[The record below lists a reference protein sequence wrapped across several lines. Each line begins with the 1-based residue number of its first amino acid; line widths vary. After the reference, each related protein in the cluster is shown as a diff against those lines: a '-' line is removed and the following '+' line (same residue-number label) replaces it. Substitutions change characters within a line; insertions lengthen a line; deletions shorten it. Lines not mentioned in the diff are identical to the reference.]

1 MDVKIMNT
9 LKDTDPEIFAA
20 ISDETKRQ
28 QSHIELIASENYCS
42 AAVMQAQ
49 GSIMTNKYAEG
60 YPDKR
65 WYAGCG
71 KVDIAE
77 KLAIERA
84 MDIFGAEYANVQP
97 HSGSQANMAVLFS
110 SLTPGDK
117 ILSMDLSHGGH
128 LTHGFKKNFSGQ
140 LYEKITYGVSKETG
154 YIDYDVLM
162 AIAKKTN
169 PALIIAGASAY
180 PRELDFVKF
189 KEIADEVGALFL
201 ADVAHIAG
209 LIVAGVH
216 QDPVPYADFVTTSTH
231 KTLRG
236 PRGGLILCKSKYAS
250 KIDQYVFPGIQ
261 GGPLMHVIAA
271 KAVAFKEA
279 KTEEFRECQIQTLK
293 NAKKLASE
301 LENRD
306 YKIVSGG
313 TDNHLFL
320 VDLSNKNISGT
331 EAQKALE
338 KAGIILNRNMIPF
351 DKRTAN
357 DPSGIRMGTPSV
369 TTRGMKEAE
378 MCQIANWIDLA
389 LNGRE
394 DNNKLEAIKSEV
406 VEFCATFP
414 IYSDDTVLVS

>member
-1 MDVKIMNT
+1 MNT
-9 LKDTDPEIFAA
+9 LENTDPEIFAA
-20 ISDETKRQ
+20 ISDEIERQ
-28 QSHIELIASENYCS
+28 QSHVELIASENYCS
-42 AAVMQAQ
+42 TAVMQAQ
-49 GSIMTNKYAEG
+49 GSVMTNKYAEG

-84 MDIFGAEYANVQP
+84 MDIFGAEHANVQP

-110 SLTPGDK
+110 SLTPGNK
-117 ILSMDLSHGGH
+117 IFSMDLSHGGH

-140 LYEKITYGVSKETG
+140 LYEKITYGVSEKTG
-154 YIDYDVLM
+154 YIDYDELR

-169 PALIIAGASAY
+169 PDLVIAGASAY
-180 PRELDFVKF
+180 PRELDFAKF

-201 ADVAHIAG
+201 ADIAHLAG
-209 LIVAGVH
+209 LVVAGVH
-216 QDPVPYADFVTTSTH
+216 QDPIPYADFVTTSTH

-250 KIDQYVFPGIQ
+250 KIDQFIFPGIQ

-279 KTEEFRECQIQTLK
+279 KTEEFREAQIQTLK
-293 NAKKLASE
+293 NAKKLANE
-301 LENRD
+301 LKDKD

-331 EAQKALE
+331 EAQEALE
-338 KAGIILNRNMIPF
+338 KAGIVLNRNMIPF
-351 DKRTAN
+351 DKGTAN
-357 DPSGIRMGTPSV
+357 NPSGIRMGTPAV
-369 TTRGMKEAE
+369 TTRGMKEPE
-378 MCQIANWIDLA
+378 MCQIANWIDNA
-389 LNGRE
+389 INGRG
-394 DNNKLEAIKSEV
+394 DNNKLRTIKNEV
-406 VEFCATFP
+406 VKFCATYP
-414 IYSDDTVLVS
+414 IYSENTALVS

>member
-1 MDVKIMNT
+1 MDT
-9 LKDTDPEIFAA
+9 LKNTDPEIFAA
-20 ISDETKRQ
+20 ISDEIERQ

-42 AAVMQAQ
+42 TAVMQAQ
-49 GSIMTNKYAEG
+49 GSVMTNKYAEG

-84 MDIFGAEYANVQP
+84 MDIFGAEHANVQP

-110 SLTPGDK
+110 SLTPGNK

-140 LYEKITYGVSKETG
+140 LYEKITYGVSEETG
-154 YIDYDVLM
+154 YIDYDELM

-169 PALIIAGASAY
+169 PDLVIAGASAY
-180 PRELDFVKF
+180 PRELDFAKF

-201 ADVAHIAG
+201 ADVAHLAG

-216 QDPVPYADFVTTSTH
+216 QDPIPYADFVTTSTH

-236 PRGGLILCKSKYAS
+236 PRGGLVLCKSKYAS
-250 KIDQYVFPGIQ
+250 KIDQFIFPGIQ

-279 KTEEFRECQIQTLK
+279 KTEEFREAQIQTLK
-293 NAKKLASE
+293 NTKKLANE
-301 LENRD
+301 LKDKD

-331 EAQKALE
+331 EAQEALE

-351 DKRTAN
+351 DKRSAN
-357 DPSGIRMGTPSV
+357 DPSGIRMGTPAV
-369 TTRGMKEAE
+369 TTRGMKEPE

-389 LNGRE
+389 LSGHG
-394 DNNKLEAIKSEV
+394 DDNKLRTIKSEV
-406 VEFCATFP
+406 VKFCATYP
-414 IYSDDTVLVS
+414 IYNENTALVS

>member
-1 MDVKIMNT
+1 MDT
-9 LKDTDPEIFAA
+9 LKNTDPEIFAA
-20 ISDETKRQ
+20 ISDEIERQ

-42 AAVMQAQ
+42 TAVMQAQ

-84 MDIFGAEYANVQP
+84 MDIFGAEHANVQP

-110 SLTPGDK
+110 SLTPGNK

-140 LYEKITYGVSKETG
+140 LYEKITYGVSEETG
-154 YIDYDVLM
+154 YIDYDELM
-162 AIAKKTN
+162 AIAMKTN
-169 PALIIAGASAY
+169 PDLVIAGASAY
-180 PRELDFVKF
+180 PRELDFAKF

-201 ADVAHIAG
+201 ADVAHLAG

-216 QDPVPYADFVTTSTH
+216 QDPIPYADFVTTSTH

-236 PRGGLILCKSKYAS
+236 PRGGLVLCKSKYAS
-250 KIDQYVFPGIQ
+250 KIDQFVFPGIQ

-279 KTEEFRECQIQTLK
+279 KTEEFREAQIQTLK
-293 NAKKLASE
+293 NTKKLANE
-301 LENRD
+301 LKD
-306 YKIVSGG
+306 KGYKIVSGG

-331 EAQKALE
+331 ETQEALE

-351 DKRTAN
+351 DKRSAN
-357 DPSGIRMGTPSV
+357 DPSGIRMGTPAV
-369 TTRGMKEAE
+369 TTRGMKEPE

-389 LNGRE
+389 LSGHG
-394 DNNKLEAIKSEV
+394 DDNKLRTIKSEV
-406 VEFCATFP
+406 VKFCATYP
-414 IYSDDTVLVS
+414 IYNENTALVS

>member
-1 MDVKIMNT
+1 MNT
-9 LKDTDPEIFAA
+9 LKNTDPEIFAA
-20 ISDETKRQ
+20 ISDEIERQ

-42 AAVMQAQ
+42 TAVMQAQ
-49 GSIMTNKYAEG
+49 GSVMTNKYAEG

-84 MDIFGAEYANVQP
+84 MDIFGAEHANVQP

-110 SLTPGDK
+110 SLTPGNK

-140 LYEKITYGVSKETG
+140 LYEKITYGVSEETG
-154 YIDYDVLM
+154 YIDYDELM
-162 AIAKKTN
+162 AIAMKTN
-169 PALIIAGASAY
+169 PDLVIAGASAY
-180 PRELDFVKF
+180 PRELDFAKF

-201 ADVAHIAG
+201 ADVAHLAG

-216 QDPVPYADFVTTSTH
+216 QDPIPYADFVTTSTH

-236 PRGGLILCKSKYAS
+236 PRGGLVLCKSKYAS
-250 KIDQYVFPGIQ
+250 KIDQFIFPGIQ

-279 KTEEFRECQIQTLK
+279 KTEEFREAQIQTLK
-293 NAKKLASE
+293 NTKKLANE
-301 LENRD
+301 LKDKD

-331 EAQKALE
+331 EAQETLE

-351 DKRTAN
+351 DKRSAN
-357 DPSGIRMGTPSV
+357 DPSGIRMGTPAV
-369 TTRGMKEAE
+369 TTRGMKEPE

-389 LNGRE
+389 LSGHG
-394 DNNKLEAIKSEV
+394 DDNKLRTIKSEV
-406 VEFCATFP
+406 VKFCATYP
-414 IYSDDTVLVS
+414 IYNENTALVS

>member
-1 MDVKIMNT
+1 MDT
-9 LKDTDPEIFAA
+9 LKNTDPEIFAA
-20 ISDETKRQ
+20 ISDEIERQ

-42 AAVMQAQ
+42 TAVMQAQ

-84 MDIFGAEYANVQP
+84 MDIFGAEHANVQP

-110 SLTPGDK
+110 SLTPGNK

-140 LYEKITYGVSKETG
+140 LYEKITYGVSEETG
-154 YIDYDVLM
+154 YIDYDELM

-169 PALIIAGASAY
+169 PDLVIAGASAY
-180 PRELDFVKF
+180 PRELDFAKF

-201 ADVAHIAG
+201 ADVAHLAG

-216 QDPVPYADFVTTSTH
+216 QDPIPYADFVTTSTH

-236 PRGGLILCKSKYAS
+236 PRGGLVLCKSKYAS
-250 KIDQYVFPGIQ
+250 KIDQFIFPGIQ

-279 KTEEFRECQIQTLK
+279 KTEEFREAQIQTLK
-293 NAKKLASE
+293 NTKKLANE
-301 LENRD
+301 LKD
-306 YKIVSGG
+306 KGYKIVSGG

-331 EAQKALE
+331 ETQEALE

-351 DKRTAN
+351 DKRSAN
-357 DPSGIRMGTPSV
+357 DPSGIRMGTPAV
-369 TTRGMKEAE
+369 TTRGMKEPE

-389 LNGRE
+389 LSGHG
-394 DNNKLEAIKSEV
+394 DDNKLRTIKSEV
-406 VEFCATFP
+406 VKFCATYP
-414 IYSDDTVLVS
+414 IYNENTALVS

>member
-1 MDVKIMNT
+1 
-9 LKDTDPEIFAA
+9 
-20 ISDETKRQ
+20 
-28 QSHIELIASENYCS
+28 
-42 AAVMQAQ
+42 MQAQ

-60 YPDKR
+60 YPGKR

-84 MDIFGAEYANVQP
+84 VDIFGAEHANVQP

-110 SLTPGDK
+110 SLKPGNK

-140 LYEKITYGVSKETG
+140 LYKKITYGVSEKTG
-154 YIDYDVLM
+154 YIDYDELR

-169 PALIIAGASAY
+169 PDLVIAGASAY
-180 PRELDFVKF
+180 PRELDFAKF

-201 ADVAHIAG
+201 ADIAHLAG
-209 LIVAGVH
+209 LVVAGVH
-216 QDPVPYADFVTTSTH
+216 HDPIPYADFVTTSTH

-250 KIDQYVFPGIQ
+250 KIDQFIFPGIQ

-279 KTEEFRECQIQTLK
+279 KTEEFREAQVQTLK

-301 LENRD
+301 LKDKD

-320 VDLSNKNISGT
+320 VDLSNKNITGT
-331 EAQKALE
+331 EAQETLE
-338 KAGIILNRNMIPF
+338 KAGIVLNRNMIPF
-351 DKRTAN
+351 DKGTAN
-357 DPSGIRMGTPSV
+357 NPSGVRMGTPAV
-369 TTRGMKEAE
+369 TTRGMKEPE
-378 MCQIANWIDLA
+378 MCQIANWIDSA
-389 LNGRE
+389 LNWRG
-394 DNNKLEAIKSEV
+394 DDNKLRTIKSEAMK
-406 VEFCATFP
+406 FCATYP
-414 IYSDDTVLVS
+414 IYSENTALVS

>member
-1 MDVKIMNT
+1 MDT
-9 LKDTDPEIFAA
+9 LKNTDPEIFAA
-20 ISDETKRQ
+20 ISDEIERQ

-42 AAVMQAQ
+42 TAVMQAQ

-84 MDIFGAEYANVQP
+84 MDIFGAEHANVQP

-140 LYEKITYGVSKETG
+140 LYEKITYGVSEETG
-154 YIDYDVLM
+154 YIDYDELM

-169 PALIIAGASAY
+169 PDLVIAGASAY
-180 PRELDFVKF
+180 PRELDFAKF

-201 ADVAHIAG
+201 ADVAHLAG

-216 QDPVPYADFVTTSTH
+216 QDPIPYADFVTTSTH

-236 PRGGLILCKSKYAS
+236 PRGGLVLCKSKYAS
-250 KIDQYVFPGIQ
+250 KIDQFIFPGIQ

-279 KTEEFRECQIQTLK
+279 KTEEFREAQIQTLK
-293 NAKKLASE
+293 NTKKLANE
-301 LENRD
+301 LKD
-306 YKIVSGG
+306 KGYKIVSGG

-331 EAQKALE
+331 ETQEALE

-351 DKRTAN
+351 DKRSAN
-357 DPSGIRMGTPSV
+357 DPSGIRMGTPAV
-369 TTRGMKEAE
+369 TTRGMKEPE

-389 LNGRE
+389 LSGHG
-394 DNNKLEAIKSEV
+394 DDNKLRTIKSEV
-406 VEFCATFP
+406 VKFCATYP
-414 IYSDDTVLVS
+414 IYNENTALVS

>member
-1 MDVKIMNT
+1 MDT
-9 LKDTDPEIFAA
+9 LKNTDPEIFAA
-20 ISDETKRQ
+20 ISDEIERQ

-42 AAVMQAQ
+42 TAVMQAQ

-84 MDIFGAEYANVQP
+84 MDIFGAEHANVQP

-110 SLTPGDK
+110 SLTPGNK

-140 LYEKITYGVSKETG
+140 LYEKITYGVSEETG
-154 YIDYDVLM
+154 YIDYDELM

-169 PALIIAGASAY
+169 PDLVIAGASAY
-180 PRELDFVKF
+180 PRELDFAKF

-201 ADVAHIAG
+201 ADVAHLAG

-216 QDPVPYADFVTTSTH
+216 QDPIPYADFVTTSTH

-236 PRGGLILCKSKYAS
+236 PRGGLVLCKSKYAS
-250 KIDQYVFPGIQ
+250 KIDQLIFPGIQ

-279 KTEEFRECQIQTLK
+279 KTEEFREAQIQTLK
-293 NAKKLASE
+293 NTKKLANE
-301 LENRD
+301 LKD
-306 YKIVSGG
+306 KGYKIVSGG

-331 EAQKALE
+331 EAQETLE

-351 DKRTAN
+351 DKGTAN
-357 DPSGIRMGTPSV
+357 NPSGIRMGTPAV
-369 TTRGMKEAE
+369 TTRGMKEPE

-389 LNGRE
+389 LSGHG
-394 DNNKLEAIKSEV
+394 DDNKLRTIKSEV
-406 VEFCATFP
+406 VKFCVTYP
-414 IYSDDTVLVS
+414 IYNENTALVS

>member
-1 MDVKIMNT
+1 MDT
-9 LKDTDPEIFAA
+9 LKNTDPEIFAA
-20 ISDETKRQ
+20 IRDEIERQ
-28 QSHIELIASENYCS
+28 QTHIELIASENYCS
-42 AAVMQAQ
+42 TAVMQAQ

-60 YPDKR
+60 YPGKR

-84 MDIFGAEYANVQP
+84 MDIFGAEHANVQP

-110 SLTPGDK
+110 SLTPGNK

-140 LYEKITYGVSKETG
+140 LYEKITYGVSEKTG
-154 YIDYDVLM
+154 YIDYDELM
-162 AIAKKTN
+162 AIAKRTN
-169 PALIIAGASAY
+169 PDLVIAGASAY
-180 PRELDFVKF
+180 PRELDFAKF

-201 ADVAHIAG
+201 ADIAHLAG

-216 QDPVPYADFVTTSTH
+216 QDPIPYADFVTTSTH

-236 PRGGLILCKSKYAS
+236 PRGGLVLCKSKYAS
-250 KIDQYVFPGIQ
+250 KIDQFIFPGIQ

-279 KTEEFRECQIQTLK
+279 KTEEFKEAQIQTLK
-293 NAKKLASE
+293 NTKKLANE
-301 LENRD
+301 LKDKD
-306 YKIVSGG
+306 YEIVSGG

-320 VDLSNKNISGT
+320 ADLSNKNISGT
-331 EAQKALE
+331 EAQETLE

-351 DKRTAN
+351 DKRSAN
-357 DPSGIRMGTPSV
+357 DPSGIRMGTPAV
-369 TTRGMKEAE
+369 TTRGMKEPE
-378 MCQIANWIDLA
+378 MCQIANWIDNA
-389 LNGRE
+389 LNGHG
-394 DNNKLEAIKSEV
+394 DDNKLKTIKSEV
-406 VEFCATFP
+406 VKFCATYP
-414 IYSDDTVLVS
+414 IYNENTALVS

>member
-1 MDVKIMNT
+1 MNT
-9 LKDTDPEIFAA
+9 LENTDPEIFAA
-20 ISDETKRQ
+20 ISDEIERQ
-28 QSHIELIASENYCS
+28 QTHVELIASENYCS
-42 AAVMQAQ
+42 TAVMQAQ

-60 YPDKR
+60 YPGKR

-77 KLAIERA
+77 RLAIERA
-84 MDIFGAEYANVQP
+84 MDIFGAEHANVQP

-110 SLTPGDK
+110 SLTPGNK
-117 ILSMDLSHGGH
+117 ILAMDLSHGGH

-140 LYEKITYGVSKETG
+140 FYEKITYGVSEKTG
-154 YIDYDVLM
+154 YIDYDEIR

-169 PALIIAGASAY
+169 PDLIIAGASAY
-180 PRELDFVKF
+180 PRELDFAKF

-201 ADVAHIAG
+201 ADIAHISG

-216 QDPVPYADFVTTSTH
+216 QDPIPYADFVTTSTH

-250 KIDQYVFPGIQ
+250 RIDQYIFPGIQ

-279 KTEEFRECQIQTLK
+279 KTEEFREAQIQTLK
-293 NAKKLASE
+293 NAKKLANE
-301 LENRD
+301 MKEKD

-320 VDLSNKNISGT
+320 VDLSNKNITGI
-331 EAQKALE
+331 EAQETLE

-351 DKRTAN
+351 DKKSAN
-357 DPSGIRMGTPSV
+357 NPSGIRMGTPAV
-369 TTRGMKEAE
+369 TTRGMKEPE

-389 LNGRE
+389 LNGRG
-394 DNNKLEAIKSEV
+394 DDNKLRTIKSEV
-406 VEFCATFP
+406 VELCTTFP
-414 IYSDDTVLVS
+414 IYSDDTALVS

>member
-1 MDVKIMNT
+1 MNT
-9 LKDTDPEIFAA
+9 LENTDPEIFAA
-20 ISDETKRQ
+20 ISDEIERQ
-28 QSHIELIASENYCS
+28 QSHVELIASENYCS
-42 AAVMQAQ
+42 TAVMQAQ
-49 GSIMTNKYAEG
+49 GSVMTNKYAEG

-84 MDIFGAEYANVQP
+84 MDIFGAEHANVQP

-110 SLTPGDK
+110 SLTPGNK
-117 ILSMDLSHGGH
+117 IFSMDLSHGGH

-140 LYEKITYGVSKETG
+140 LYEKITYGVSEKTG
-154 YIDYDVLM
+154 YIDYDELR

-169 PALIIAGASAY
+169 PDLVIAGASAY
-180 PRELDFVKF
+180 PRELDFAKF

-201 ADVAHIAG
+201 ADIAHLAG
-209 LIVAGVH
+209 LVVAGVH
-216 QDPVPYADFVTTSTH
+216 QDPIPYADFVTTSTH

-250 KIDQYVFPGIQ
+250 KIDQFIFPGIQ

-279 KTEEFRECQIQTLK
+279 KTEEFREAQIQTLK
-293 NAKKLASE
+293 NAKKLANE
-301 LENRD
+301 LKDKD

-331 EAQKALE
+331 EAQEALE
-338 KAGIILNRNMIPF
+338 KAGIVLNRNMIPF
-351 DKRTAN
+351 DKGTAN
-357 DPSGIRMGTPSV
+357 NPSGIRMGTPAV
-369 TTRGMKEAE
+369 TTRGMKEPE
-378 MCQIANWIDLA
+378 MCQIANWIDSA
-389 LNGRE
+389 LNGRG
-394 DNNKLEAIKSEV
+394 DNNKLRTIKSEV
-406 VEFCATFP
+406 VKFCATYP
-414 IYSDDTVLVS
+414 IYSENTALAS

>member
-1 MDVKIMNT
+1 MDT
-9 LKDTDPEIFAA
+9 LKNTDPEIFAA
-20 ISDETKRQ
+20 ISDEIERQ

-42 AAVMQAQ
+42 TAVMQAQ

-84 MDIFGAEYANVQP
+84 MDIFGAEHANVQP

-110 SLTPGDK
+110 SLTPGNK

-140 LYEKITYGVSKETG
+140 LYEKITYGVSEKTG
-154 YIDYDVLM
+154 YIDYDELM

-169 PALIIAGASAY
+169 PDLVIAGASAY
-180 PRELDFVKF
+180 PRELDFAKF

-201 ADVAHIAG
+201 ADVAHLAG

-216 QDPVPYADFVTTSTH
+216 QDPIPYADFVTTSTH

-236 PRGGLILCKSKYAS
+236 PRGGLVLCKSKYAS
-250 KIDQYVFPGIQ
+250 KIDQFIFPGIQ

-279 KTEEFRECQIQTLK
+279 KTEEFREAQIQTLK
-293 NAKKLASE
+293 NTKKLANE
-301 LENRD
+301 LKDKD

-331 EAQKALE
+331 EAQEALE

-351 DKRTAN
+351 DKRSAN
-357 DPSGIRMGTPSV
+357 DPSGIRMGTPAV
-369 TTRGMKEAE
+369 TTRGMKEPE

-389 LNGRE
+389 LSGHG
-394 DNNKLEAIKSEV
+394 DDNKLRTIKSEV
-406 VEFCATFP
+406 VKFCATYP
-414 IYSDDTVLVS
+414 IYNENTALVS

>member
-1 MDVKIMNT
+1 
-9 LKDTDPEIFAA
+9 
-20 ISDETKRQ
+20 
-28 QSHIELIASENYCS
+28 
-42 AAVMQAQ
+42 MQAQ
-49 GSIMTNKYAEG
+49 GSVMTNKYAEG

-84 MDIFGAEYANVQP
+84 MDIFGAEHANVQP

-110 SLTPGDK
+110 SLTPGNK
-117 ILSMDLSHGGH
+117 IFSMDLSHGGH

-140 LYEKITYGVSKETG
+140 LYEKITYGVSEKTG
-154 YIDYDVLM
+154 YIDYDELR

-169 PALIIAGASAY
+169 PDLVIAGASAY
-180 PRELDFVKF
+180 PRELDFAKF

-201 ADVAHIAG
+201 ADIAHLAG
-209 LIVAGVH
+209 LVVAGVH
-216 QDPVPYADFVTTSTH
+216 QDPIPYADFVTTSTH

-250 KIDQYVFPGIQ
+250 KIDQFIFPGIQ

-279 KTEEFRECQIQTLK
+279 KTEEFREAQIQTLK
-293 NAKKLASE
+293 NAKKLANE
-301 LENRD
+301 LKDKD

-331 EAQKALE
+331 EAQEALE
-338 KAGIILNRNMIPF
+338 KAGIVLNRNMIPF
-351 DKRTAN
+351 DKGTAN
-357 DPSGIRMGTPSV
+357 NPSGIRMGTPAV
-369 TTRGMKEAE
+369 TTRGMKEPE
-378 MCQIANWIDLA
+378 MCQIANWIDSA
-389 LNGRE
+389 LNGRG
-394 DNNKLEAIKSEV
+394 DNNKLRTIKSEV
-406 VEFCATFP
+406 VKFCATYP
-414 IYSDDTVLVS
+414 IYSENTALVS

>member
-1 MDVKIMNT
+1 MNT

-250 KIDQYVFPGIQ
+250 KIDQFVFPGIQ

-331 EAQKALE
+331 EAQETLE

>member
-1 MDVKIMNT
+1 MNT
-9 LKDTDPEIFAA
+9 LKNTDPEIFAA
-20 ISDETKRQ
+20 ISDEIERQ

-42 AAVMQAQ
+42 TAVMQAQ
-49 GSIMTNKYAEG
+49 GSVMTNKYAEG

-84 MDIFGAEYANVQP
+84 MDIFGAEHANVQP

-110 SLTPGDK
+110 SLTPGNK

-140 LYEKITYGVSKETG
+140 LYEKITYGVSEETG
-154 YIDYDVLM
+154 YIDYDELM

-169 PALIIAGASAY
+169 PDLVIAGASAY
-180 PRELDFVKF
+180 PRELDFAKF

-201 ADVAHIAG
+201 ADIAHLAG
-209 LIVAGVH
+209 LVVAGVH
-216 QDPVPYADFVTTSTH
+216 QDPIPYADFVTTSTH

-236 PRGGLILCKSKYAS
+236 PRGGLVLCKSKYAS
-250 KIDQYVFPGIQ
+250 KIDQFIFPGIQ

-279 KTEEFRECQIQTLK
+279 KTEEFREAQIQTLK
-293 NAKKLASE
+293 NTKKLANE
-301 LENRD
+301 LKDKD

-331 EAQKALE
+331 EAQETLE

-351 DKRTAN
+351 DKRSAN
-357 DPSGIRMGTPSV
+357 DPSGIRMGTPAV
-369 TTRGMKEAE
+369 TTRGMKEPE

-389 LNGRE
+389 LSGRG
-394 DNNKLEAIKSEV
+394 DDNKLRTIKSEV
-406 VEFCATFP
+406 VKFCAIYP
-414 IYSDDTVLVS
+414 IYNENTALVS

>member
-1 MDVKIMNT
+1 MET
-9 LKDTDPEIFAA
+9 LKYIDPEIFEA
-20 ISDETKRQ
+20 IREEIERQ
-28 QSHIELIASENYCS
+28 QSNVELIASENYCS
-42 AAVMQAQ
+42 TAVLQAQ
-49 GSIMTNKYAEG
+49 GSILTNKYAEG

-71 KVDIAE
+71 KIDIVE
-77 KLAIERA
+77 KLTVDRA
-84 MDIFGAEYANVQP
+84 KEIFGAEHANVQP

-110 SLTPGDK
+110 SLTPGNK

-140 LYEKITYGVSKETG
+140 LYKKITYGVDKETE
-154 YIDYDVLM
+154 YIDYAELR
-162 AIAKKTN
+162 ALAKKNN
-169 PALIIAGASAY
+169 PDLIIAGASSY
-180 PRELDFVKF
+180 PREIDFVKF

-201 ADVAHIAG
+201 ADIAHIAG
-209 LIVAGVH
+209 LIVAGLH

-250 KIDQYVFPGIQ
+250 KIDQYIFPGIQ

-279 KTEEFRECQIQTLK
+279 KTKEFRECQSQTIK
-293 NAKKLASE
+293 NAKSLANE
-301 LENRD
+301 LKEKG

-320 VDLSNKNISGT
+320 VDLTNKNISGR
-331 EAQKALE
+331 EAQETLE
-338 KAGIILNRNMIPF
+338 KAGIVLNRNMIPF

-357 DPSGIRMGTPSV
+357 DPSGIRIGTPSV
-369 TTRGMKEAE
+369 TTRGMKEPE
-378 MCQIANWIDLA
+378 MSQIANWIDLA
-389 LNGRE
+389 LNGYK
-394 DNNKLEAIKSEV
+394 DNNTLKTIKSEV
-406 VEFCATFP
+406 AELCATFP
-414 IYSDDTVLVS
+414 IYNVDTALVD

>member
-1 MDVKIMNT
+1 MNT
-9 LKDTDPEIFAA
+9 LENTDPEIFAA
-20 ISDETKRQ
+20 ISDEIERQ
-28 QSHIELIASENYCS
+28 QSHVELIASENYCS
-42 AAVMQAQ
+42 TAVMQAQ
-49 GSIMTNKYAEG
+49 GSVMTNKYAEG

-84 MDIFGAEYANVQP
+84 MDIFGAEHANVQP

-110 SLTPGDK
+110 SLTPGNK
-117 ILSMDLSHGGH
+117 IFSMDLSHGGH

-140 LYEKITYGVSKETG
+140 LYEKITYGVSEKTG
-154 YIDYDVLM
+154 YIDYDELR

-169 PALIIAGASAY
+169 PDLVIAGASAY
-180 PRELDFVKF
+180 PRELDFAKF

-201 ADVAHIAG
+201 ADVAHLAG

-216 QDPVPYADFVTTSTH
+216 QDPIPYADFVTTSTH

-236 PRGGLILCKSKYAS
+236 PRGGLVLCKSKYAS
-250 KIDQYVFPGIQ
+250 KIDQFIFPGIQ

-279 KTEEFRECQIQTLK
+279 KTEEFREAQIQTLK
-293 NAKKLASE
+293 NTKKLANE
-301 LENRD
+301 LKDKD

-331 EAQKALE
+331 EAQETLE

-351 DKRTAN
+351 DKRSAN
-357 DPSGIRMGTPSV
+357 DPSGIRMGTPAV
-369 TTRGMKEAE
+369 TTRGMKEPE

-389 LNGRE
+389 LNGHG
-394 DNNKLEAIKSEV
+394 DDNKLKTIKSEV
-406 VEFCATFP
+406 VKFCATYP
-414 IYSDDTVLVS
+414 IYNENTALVS

>member
-1 MDVKIMNT
+1 MDT
-9 LKDTDPEIFAA
+9 LKNTDPEIFAA
-20 ISDETKRQ
+20 ISDEIERQ

-42 AAVMQAQ
+42 TAVMQAQ
-49 GSIMTNKYAEG
+49 GSVMTNKYAEG

-84 MDIFGAEYANVQP
+84 MDIFGAEHANVQP

-110 SLTPGDK
+110 SLTPGNK
-117 ILSMDLSHGGH
+117 IFSMDLSHGGH

-140 LYEKITYGVSKETG
+140 LYEKITYGVSEETG
-154 YIDYDVLM
+154 YIDYDELM

-169 PALIIAGASAY
+169 PDLVIAGASAY
-180 PRELDFVKF
+180 PRELDFAKF

-201 ADVAHIAG
+201 ADVAHLAG

-216 QDPVPYADFVTTSTH
+216 QDPIPYADFVTTSTH

-236 PRGGLILCKSKYAS
+236 PRGGLVLCKSKYAS
-250 KIDQYVFPGIQ
+250 KIDQFVFPGIQ

-279 KTEEFRECQIQTLK
+279 KTEEFREAQIQTLK
-293 NAKKLASE
+293 NTKKLANE
-301 LENRD
+301 LKDKD

-331 EAQKALE
+331 EAQEALE
-338 KAGIILNRNMIPF
+338 KAGIVLNRNMIPF
-351 DKRTAN
+351 DKGTAN
-357 DPSGIRMGTPSV
+357 NPSGIRMGTPAV
-369 TTRGMKEAE
+369 TTRGMKEPE

-389 LNGRE
+389 LSGHG
-394 DNNKLEAIKSEV
+394 DDNKLRTIKSEV
-406 VEFCATFP
+406 VKFCATYP
-414 IYSDDTVLVS
+414 IYNENTALVS

>member
-1 MDVKIMNT
+1 MDT
-9 LKDTDPEIFAA
+9 LKNTDPEIFAA
-20 ISDETKRQ
+20 ISDEIERQ

-42 AAVMQAQ
+42 TAVMQAQ

-84 MDIFGAEYANVQP
+84 MDIFGAEHANVQP

-110 SLTPGDK
+110 SLTPGNK

-140 LYEKITYGVSKETG
+140 LYEKITYGVSEETG
-154 YIDYDVLM
+154 YIDYDELM

-169 PALIIAGASAY
+169 PDLVIAGASAY
-180 PRELDFVKF
+180 PRELDFAKF

-201 ADVAHIAG
+201 ADVAHLAG

-216 QDPVPYADFVTTSTH
+216 QDPIPYADFVTTSTH

-236 PRGGLILCKSKYAS
+236 PRGGLVLCKSKYAS
-250 KIDQYVFPGIQ
+250 KIDQFVFPGIQ

-279 KTEEFRECQIQTLK
+279 KTEEFREAQIQTLK
-293 NAKKLASE
+293 NTKKLANE
-301 LENRD
+301 LKD
-306 YKIVSGG
+306 KGYKIVSGG

-331 EAQKALE
+331 ETQEALE

-351 DKRTAN
+351 DKRSAN
-357 DPSGIRMGTPSV
+357 DPSGIRMGTPAV
-369 TTRGMKEAE
+369 TTRGMKEPE

-389 LNGRE
+389 LSGHG
-394 DNNKLEAIKSEV
+394 DDNKLRTIKSEV
-406 VEFCATFP
+406 VKFCATYP
-414 IYSDDTVLVS
+414 IYNENTALVS

>member
-1 MDVKIMNT
+1 MNT
-9 LKDTDPEIFAA
+9 LKNTDPEIFAA
-20 ISDETKRQ
+20 ISDEIERQ

-42 AAVMQAQ
+42 TAVMQAQ
-49 GSIMTNKYAEG
+49 GSVMTNKYAEG

-84 MDIFGAEYANVQP
+84 MDIFGAEHANVQP

-110 SLTPGDK
+110 SLTPGNK

-140 LYEKITYGVSKETG
+140 LYEKITYGVSEETG
-154 YIDYDVLM
+154 YIDYDELM

-169 PALIIAGASAY
+169 PDLVIAGASAY
-180 PRELDFVKF
+180 PRELDFAKF

-201 ADVAHIAG
+201 ADIAHLAG
-209 LIVAGVH
+209 LVVAGVH
-216 QDPVPYADFVTTSTH
+216 QDPIPYADFVTTSTH

-236 PRGGLILCKSKYAS
+236 PRGGLVLCKSKYAS
-250 KIDQYVFPGIQ
+250 KIDQFIFPGIQ

-279 KTEEFRECQIQTLK
+279 KTEEFREAQIQTLK
-293 NAKKLASE
+293 NTKKLANE
-301 LENRD
+301 LKDKD

-331 EAQKALE
+331 EAQETLE

-351 DKRTAN
+351 DKRSAN
-357 DPSGIRMGTPSV
+357 DPSGIRMGTPAV
-369 TTRGMKEAE
+369 TTRGMKEPE

-389 LNGRE
+389 LSGHG
-394 DNNKLEAIKSEV
+394 DDNKLRTIKSEV
-406 VEFCATFP
+406 VKFCATYP
-414 IYSDDTVLVS
+414 IYNENTALVS

>member
-1 MDVKIMNT
+1 MNT
-9 LKDTDPEIFAA
+9 LKNTDPEIFAA
-20 ISDETKRQ
+20 ISDEIERQ

-42 AAVMQAQ
+42 TAVMQAQ
-49 GSIMTNKYAEG
+49 GSVMTNKYAEG

-84 MDIFGAEYANVQP
+84 MDIFGAEHANVQP

-110 SLTPGDK
+110 SLTPGNK

-140 LYEKITYGVSKETG
+140 LYEKITYGVSEETG
-154 YIDYDVLM
+154 YIDYDELM
-162 AIAKKTN
+162 AIAMKTN
-169 PALIIAGASAY
+169 PDLVIAGASAY
-180 PRELDFVKF
+180 PRELDFAKF

-201 ADVAHIAG
+201 ADVAHLAG

-216 QDPVPYADFVTTSTH
+216 QDPIPYADFVTTSTH

-236 PRGGLILCKSKYAS
+236 PRGGLVLCKSKYAS
-250 KIDQYVFPGIQ
+250 KIDQFVFPGIQ

-279 KTEEFRECQIQTLK
+279 KTEEFREAQIQTLK
-293 NAKKLASE
+293 NTKKLANE
-301 LENRD
+301 LKD
-306 YKIVSGG
+306 KGYKIVSGG

-331 EAQKALE
+331 ETQEALE

-351 DKRTAN
+351 DKRSAN
-357 DPSGIRMGTPSV
+357 DPSGIRMGTPAV
-369 TTRGMKEAE
+369 TTRGMKEPE

-389 LNGRE
+389 LSGHG
-394 DNNKLEAIKSEV
+394 DDNKLRTIKSEV
-406 VEFCATFP
+406 VKFCATYP
-414 IYSDDTVLVS
+414 IYNENTALVS